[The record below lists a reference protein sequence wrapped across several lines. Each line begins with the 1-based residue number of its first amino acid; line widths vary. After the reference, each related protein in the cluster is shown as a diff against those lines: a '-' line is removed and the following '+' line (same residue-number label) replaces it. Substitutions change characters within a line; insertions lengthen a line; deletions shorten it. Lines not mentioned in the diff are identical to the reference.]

1 MAEKEEK
8 RTQEKGETWF
18 FAVAAITVCISFNI
32 YLYRMLE
39 VGSGVQFLGEG
50 SMELRAVG
58 KVTSYTSWQLE
69 GAAVTKMS
77 AVAKQAV
84 DDAVKHHAGTG
95 ASVMVKKVAVDF
107 VSIVS
112 EPA

>member
-69 GAAVTKMS
+69 GAAVTKVS
-77 AVAKQAV
+77 AVA
-84 DDAVKHHAGTG
+84 
-95 ASVMVKKVAVDF
+95 
-107 VSIVS
+107 
-112 EPA
+112 E

>member
-8 RTQEKGETWF
+8 RTKEKGETWF
-18 FAVAAITVCISFNI
+18 FAVVAITVCISFNI

-69 GAAVTKMS
+69 GAAVTKVS
-77 AVAKQAV
+77 AVAK
-84 DDAVKHHAGTG
+84 
-95 ASVMVKKVAVDF
+95 
-107 VSIVS
+107 
-112 EPA
+112 

>member
-39 VGSGVQFLGEG
+39 VGRGVQFLGEG

-69 GAAVTKMS
+69 GAAVTKVS
-77 AVAKQAV
+77 AVAK
-84 DDAVKHHAGTG
+84 
-95 ASVMVKKVAVDF
+95 
-107 VSIVS
+107 
-112 EPA
+112 

>member
-58 KVTSYTSWQLE
+58 KVTSYTSRQLE
-69 GAAVTKMS
+69 GAAVTKVS
-77 AVAKQAV
+77 AVA
-84 DDAVKHHAGTG
+84 
-95 ASVMVKKVAVDF
+95 
-107 VSIVS
+107 
-112 EPA
+112 E

>member
-18 FAVAAITVCISFNI
+18 FAVVAITVCISFNI

-58 KVTSYTSWQLE
+58 KVTSYTSRQLE
-69 GAAVTKMS
+69 GAAVTKVS
-77 AVAKQAV
+77 AVA
-84 DDAVKHHAGTG
+84 
-95 ASVMVKKVAVDF
+95 
-107 VSIVS
+107 
-112 EPA
+112 E

>member
-1 MAEKEEK
+1 MTE
-8 RTQEKGETWF
+8 
-18 FAVAAITVCISFNI
+18 S
-32 YLYRMLE
+32 L
-39 VGSGVQFLGEG
+39 
-50 SMELRAVG
+50 
-58 KVTSYTSWQLE
+58 
-69 GAAVTKMS
+69 

-84 DDAVKHHAGTG
+84 GGAVKHHAGTG

>member
-39 VGSGVQFLGEG
+39 MGTGVQFLGEG

-58 KVTSYTSWQLE
+58 KITSYTSWQLE
-69 GAAVTKMS
+69 GAAVMKVS
-77 AVAKQAV
+77 AVA
-84 DDAVKHHAGTG
+84 
-95 ASVMVKKVAVDF
+95 
-107 VSIVS
+107 
-112 EPA
+112 E

>member
-1 MAEKEEK
+1 VAEKEEK

-18 FAVAAITVCISFNI
+18 FAVVAITVCISFNI

-69 GAAVTKMS
+69 GAAVTKVS
-77 AVAKQAV
+77 AVAK
-84 DDAVKHHAGTG
+84 
-95 ASVMVKKVAVDF
+95 
-107 VSIVS
+107 
-112 EPA
+112 

>member
-58 KVTSYTSWQLE
+58 KVTSYTSRQLK
-69 GAAVTKMS
+69 GAALTKVS
-77 AVAKQAV
+77 AVA
-84 DDAVKHHAGTG
+84 
-95 ASVMVKKVAVDF
+95 
-107 VSIVS
+107 
-112 EPA
+112 E